1 MDNVITFTPSQLFA
15 LILGVC
21 GAIITISAAIGVITG
36 VITKVIEKAKA
47 PERKQDE
54 RLDAHEKRLNAHDE
68 IIETFRT
75 YFANDDKRFKA
86 IEKSNKIT
94 QSALLALMKH
104 ALNDGDISNLKT
116 AEKQLEDYLIEK

>member
-21 GAIITISAAIGVITG
+21 GAIITISAAIGVIA
-36 VITKVIEKAKA
+36 KVIEKAKA